1 MGVTLSGVYSGID
14 SNSIIA
20 QLMAIESRPLYRLEA
35 RKQLNQY
42 RESAVTEIETI
53 LGQLDGL
60 VDTIRDS
67 ADLRSVAAS
76 STDTDI
82 LTASAE
88 GSAGEGN
95 HTIIVNQLAVG
106 ERMVHTAGE
115 AGLEDP
121 ISASDAAFVYTYD
134 GTTRTVQVTDETTLE
149 DLVNLINN
157 DSSNP
162 GVTASI
168 LEYDSA
174 YHLVLAGD
182 DTGDDYDITVDDVQT
197 TLVGYDTADFT
208 ESQDAADAQ
217 IRVDGFPAA
226 DWITR
231 SSNTITDVLPGVT
244 LTLKST
250 SAQAVNVSLTRS
262 TGQLQVHLENLVAIF
277 NALVDTV
284 AEFTNYDTETKA
296 RGLLQGDA
304 GLNDIVSRLRLVLT
318 QAVPGFQEEQDAYT
332 LPANIGIGG
341 VNAIEEQDGH
351 VSLDLSVLAHLSL
364 DPDVFADALAEDY
377 EAVLS
382 LIGAQGEGSSD
393 DAGDYIQFISAT
405 DSTTAGIYEVQVF
418 FNDQGDI
425 LSAGIRP
432 KGEAGWNSDVN
443 IDGNAISGR
452 VGYPEQG
459 LEITAIWDGVTL
471 GDPQTAEISVRHGF
485 ADGLHD
491 ILDDV
496 LDAVTGVIDAR
507 KDRFADQIEAIDRNI
522 EFQQSRLETKQ
533 KLLIARYA
541 RLEATLAR
549 IDAQQAAVYGLLQS
563 MGSIAT

>member
-1 MGVTLSGVYSGID
+1 MAVTLSGVYSGID
-14 SNSIIA
+14 SSSIIA

-42 RESAVTEIETI
+42 RESAVSEIETI

-67 ADLRSVAAS
+67 ADLRSVSAS

-106 ERMVHTAGE
+106 ERIVHTAGE

-149 DLVNLINN
+149 DLVDLINN

-182 DTGDDYDITVDDVQT
+182 DTGEDYDITVDDVQT

-217 IRVDGFPAA
+217 VRVDGFPAA

-262 TGQLQVHLENLVAIF
+262 TSQLRVHLQNLAAIF
-277 NALVDTV
+277 NSLVDTV
-284 AEFTNYDTETKA
+284 AEFTDYDTETKA

-304 GLNDIVSRLRLVLT
+304 GLNDIVSRLRLVLM
-318 QAVPGFQEEQDAYT
+318 QAVPGFQEGQDTFT
-332 LPANIGIGG
+332 LPANIGIEG
-341 VNAIEEQDGH
+341 VYDIEAQEG
-351 VSLDLSVLAHLSL
+351 HLSL
-364 DPDVFADALAEDY
+364 DTDVFADALAEDY

-382 LIGAQGEGSSD
+382 LIAAQGEGSSD
-393 DAGDYIQFISAT
+393 DAGDYIQFTSAT

-443 IDGNAISGR
+443 IDGNVISGNA
-452 VGYPEQG
+452 GYPEQG
-459 LEITAIWDGVTL
+459 MEITAIWDGVTL

-496 LDAVTGVIDAR
+496 LDAVTGVIAAR
-507 KDRFADQIEAIDRNI
+507 KDRFSDQIEAIDRNI
-522 EFQQSRLETKQ
+522 ELQESRLATKQ

-563 MGSIAT
+563 MGSTATT